1 MLNNVNICVANHVNM
16 FICFIYIMEKKIM
29 KQISNANELVRSA
42 RKQTHVEQ
50 YGSGLVHAISV
61 YQDKETNKEYLVDI
75 DMTDTSNIKI
85 HSIEEI
91 INEVAQ

>member
-1 MLNNVNICVANHVNM
+1 
-16 FICFIYIMEKKIM
+16 M

-75 DMTDTSNIKI
+75 DMTDTYNIKI
-85 HSIEEI
+85 TTIEEI